1 VLSLRYQTKLTNSRK
16 IPAKMPSLTTTYL
29 IPALFLNPA
38 FVLHIINTFV
48 SHFVPS
54 PLTISH
60 SPHPFMESIGP
71 VPGST
76 LYLDM
81 HADNQLC
88 WRYTAVMVVVQLLA
102 FGRVSDNRGQRKAKR
117 AARLE
122 RERLKNEKL
131 GKCAGDKKK
140 PICISP
146 DFMDG
151 ACDIPENTPLRET
164 NGHANGTAG
173 HPAKRNETEGEEST
187 TETSEEEMIV

>member
-1 VLSLRYQTKLTNSRK
+1 
-16 IPAKMPSLTTTYL
+16 MPSLTTTYL

-48 SHFVPS
+48 SHFVP
-54 PLTISH
+54 PPPTISH

-81 HADNQLC
+81 HADDALC
-88 WRYTAVMVVVQLLA
+88 WRYTALMVVVQLLA
-102 FGRVSDNRGQRKAKR
+102 FGRVSDNRGQRRAKK

-131 GKCAGDKKK
+131 GKCEGEKQR
-140 PICISP
+140 PIRISP
-146 DFMDG
+146 DYMDG
-151 ACDIPENTPLRET
+151 ACDISEKTQLAET
-164 NGHANGTAG
+164 NGHANGTAD
-173 HPAKRNETEGEEST
+173 HPAKRIETEGEESM